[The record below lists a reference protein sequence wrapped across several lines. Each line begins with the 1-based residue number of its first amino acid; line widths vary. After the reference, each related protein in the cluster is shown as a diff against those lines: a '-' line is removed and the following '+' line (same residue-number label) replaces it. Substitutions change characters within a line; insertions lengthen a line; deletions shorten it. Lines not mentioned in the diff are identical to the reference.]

1 VIFGC
6 PSLKIIPGAA
16 LVSVSC
22 PPKSPL
28 DQLTGLAERELASAV
43 DPARAESALVARLSG
58 VVDLR
63 RRRGRRHSLVVV
75 LVLVACA
82 TLVVGGDSIAAIW
95 QWAARVSQDKL
106 ARLGARRNPLTG
118 RFLVPSE
125 RTFRRVLGRLDA
137 DALDAAI
144 GSWVADV
151 ARGAAPAPVVAA
163 TPGPPEREQR
173 RAAQRSVE
181 HPAPDGL
188 LPAAA
193 IDGKALRGARTP
205 EGGRVFLVAAIDHAT
220 GAVLGQRQVPSK
232 RGEGAAARALLTGLR
247 APGMVWTLDALHTTK
262 ATARLITTEL
272 HGHYILI
279 IKGNQPIARDAAA
292 ALLSGPDTDWV
303 DTTAT
308 DDDRGHGRVE
318 RRTIRVA
325 PADDS
330 LFPGAVQAFRLR
342 RDTGGLDGVWTGKE
356 IVYGITSLPAE
367 LAGPAQL
374 NHYERRHWVV
384 EDRLHWVRDVT
395 FHEDASQLRT
405 GTAPRALAAFR
416 NLAISAVRLAGRANI
431 AHARRDLHDHN
442 DAFTALGI

>member
-1 VIFGC
+1 M
-6 PSLKIIPGAA
+6 
-16 LVSVSC
+16 SVSC

-28 DQLTGLAERELASAV
+28 DQLAGLAERELGSAA
-43 DPARAESALVARLSG
+43 DPAEAESVLVARLSK
-58 VVDLR
+58 VPDLR
-63 RRRGRRHSLVVV
+63 RRRGLRHRLVVV
-75 LVLVACA
+75 LALAACA
-82 TLVVGGDSIAAIW
+82 TLVVGGDSVTAIW
-95 QWAARVSQDKL
+95 QWAARASQDKL
-106 ARLGARRNPLTG
+106 ARLGARRHPWTG

-125 RTFRRVLGRLDA
+125 RTFRRVLGKLDA
-137 DALDAAI
+137 DALDAAL
-144 GSWVADV
+144 GGWAADV
-151 ARGAAPAPVVAA
+151 ARGVVSAPVVAA

-173 RAAQRSVE
+173 RATQRSVE

-193 IDGKALRGARTP
+193 VDGKALRGARTP

-220 GAVLGQRQVPSK
+220 GAVLGQRQVGDK
-232 RGEGAAARALLTGLR
+232 RGEGAAARDLLTGLR

-262 ATARLITTEL
+262 ATARLITKDL

-292 ALLSGPDTDWV
+292 ALLSGPNADWV
-303 DTTAT
+303 ATTAT
-308 DDDRGHGRVE
+308 EDDRGHGRVE

-325 PADDS
+325 PTDDS

-342 RDTGGLDGVWTGKE
+342 RDTAGLDGVWTGKE
-356 IVYGITSLPAE
+356 IVYGITSLPAD

-395 FHEDASQLRT
+395 FGEDASQLRT

-416 NLAISAVRLAGRANI
+416 NLAISALRLAGRANI

-442 DAFTALGI
+442 DAFAALGI

>member
-1 VIFGC
+1 M
-6 PSLKIIPGAA
+6 
-16 LVSVSC
+16 SVSC
-22 PPKSPL
+22 PSKSPL
-28 DQLTGLAERELASAV
+28 DQLTGLAERELSSAA
-43 DPARAESALVARLSG
+43 DPAGAESVLVARLSK
-58 VVDLR
+58 VPDLR
-63 RRRGRRHSLVVV
+63 RRRGLRHPLVVV
-75 LVLVACA
+75 LALAACA
-82 TLVVGGDSIAAIW
+82 TLVVGGDSVTAIW
-95 QWAARVSQDKL
+95 QWAARASQDKL
-106 ARLGARRNPLTG
+106 ARLGARRHPWTG

-125 RTFRRVLGRLDA
+125 RTFRRVLGKLDA
-137 DALDAAI
+137 DALDAAL
-144 GSWVADV
+144 GGWAADV
-151 ARGAAPAPVVAA
+151 ARGVVPAPVVAA

-173 RAAQRSVE
+173 RATQRSVE

-193 IDGKALRGARTP
+193 VDGKALRGARTP
-205 EGGRVFLVAAIDHAT
+205 DGGRVFLVAAIDHAT
-220 GAVLGQRQVPSK
+220 GAVLGQRQVGDK
-232 RGEGAAARALLTGLR
+232 RGEGAAARDLLTGLR
-247 APGMVWTLDALHTTK
+247 VPGMVWTLDALHTTK
-262 ATARLITTEL
+262 ATARLITKDL

-292 ALLSGPDTDWV
+292 ALLSGPNTDWV
-303 DTTAT
+303 ATTAT

-356 IVYGITSLPAE
+356 IVYGITSLPAD

-395 FHEDASQLRT
+395 FGEDASQLRT

-416 NLAISAVRLAGRANI
+416 NLAISALRLAGRANI

-442 DAFTALGI
+442 DAFAALGI

>member
-1 VIFGC
+1 M
-6 PSLKIIPGAA
+6 
-16 LVSVSC
+16 
-22 PPKSPL
+22 
-28 DQLTGLAERELASAV
+28 
-43 DPARAESALVARLSG
+43 ARLSK
-58 VVDLR
+58 VPDLR
-63 RRRGRRHSLVVV
+63 RRRGLRHPLVVV
-75 LVLVACA
+75 LALAACA
-82 TLVVGGDSIAAIW
+82 TLVVGGDSVTAIW
-95 QWAARVSQDKL
+95 QWAARASQDKL
-106 ARLGARRNPLTG
+106 ARLGARRHPWTG

-125 RTFRRVLGRLDA
+125 RTFRRVLGKLDA
-137 DALDAAI
+137 DALDAAL
-144 GSWVADV
+144 GGWAADV
-151 ARGAAPAPVVAA
+151 ARGVVPAPVVAA

-173 RAAQRSVE
+173 RATQRSVE

-193 IDGKALRGARTP
+193 VDGKALRGARTP

-220 GAVLGQRQVPSK
+220 GAVLGQRQVGDK
-232 RGEGAAARALLTGLR
+232 RGEGAAARDLLTGLR

-262 ATARLITTEL
+262 ATARLITKDL

-292 ALLSGPDTDWV
+292 ALLSGPNADWV
-303 DTTAT
+303 ATTAIE
-308 DDDRGHGRVE
+308 DDRGHGRVE

-356 IVYGITSLPAE
+356 IVYGITSLPAD

-395 FHEDASQLRT
+395 FGEDASQLRT

-416 NLAISAVRLAGRANI
+416 NLAISALRLAGRANI

-442 DAFTALGI
+442 DAFAALGI

>member
-1 VIFGC
+1 M
-6 PSLKIIPGAA
+6 
-16 LVSVSC
+16 
-22 PPKSPL
+22 
-28 DQLTGLAERELASAV
+28 
-43 DPARAESALVARLSG
+43 ARLSK
-58 VVDLR
+58 VPDLR
-63 RRRGRRHSLVVV
+63 RRRGLRHPLVVV
-75 LVLVACA
+75 LALAACA
-82 TLVVGGDSIAAIW
+82 TLVVGGDSVTAIW
-95 QWAARVSQDKL
+95 QWAARASQDKL

-125 RTFRRVLGRLDA
+125 RTFRRVLGKLDA
-137 DALDAAI
+137 DALDAAL
-144 GSWVADV
+144 GGWAADV
-151 ARGAAPAPVVAA
+151 ARGAVPAPVVAA

-173 RAAQRSVE
+173 RATQRSVE

-193 IDGKALRGARTP
+193 VDGKALRGARTP

-232 RGEGAAARALLTGLR
+232 RGEGAAARDLLTGLR

-262 ATARLITTEL
+262 ATARLITKDL

-279 IKGNQPIARDAAA
+279 IKGNQPTARDAAA
-292 ALLSGPDTDWV
+292 ALLRGPDTDWV

-308 DDDRGHGRVE
+308 EDDRGHGRVE

-342 RDTGGLDGVWTGKE
+342 RDTGGLDGVWTSKQ
-356 IVYGITSLPAE
+356 IVYGITSLPAD

-384 EDRLHWVRDVT
+384 EDRLHWVCSPGVLDPV
-395 FHEDASQLRT
+395 A
-405 GTAPRALAAFR
+405 
-416 NLAISAVRLAGRANI
+416 
-431 AHARRDLHDHN
+431 
-442 DAFTALGI
+442 

>member
-1 VIFGC
+1 
-6 PSLKIIPGAA
+6 
-16 LVSVSC
+16 
-22 PPKSPL
+22 
-28 DQLTGLAERELASAV
+28 LTGLAERELASAV
-43 DPARAESALVARLSG
+43 DPARAESALVARLSK
-58 VVDLR
+58 VPDLR
-63 RRRGRRHSLVVV
+63 RRRGRRHPLVVV

-82 TLVVGGDSIAAIW
+82 TLVVGGDSMTAIW

-125 RTFRRVLGRLDA
+125 RTFRRVLGKLDA

-144 GSWVADV
+144 GGWTADV

-173 RAAQRSVE
+173 RTAQRSVE

-193 IDGKALRGARTP
+193 VDGKALRGARTP

-247 APGMVWTLDALHTTK
+247 TPGMVWTLDALHTTQ
-262 ATARLITTEL
+262 ATARLITQDL
-272 HGHYILI
+272 HGHFILI

-303 DTTAT
+303 DTTAAE
-308 DDDRGHGRVE
+308 DDRGHGRVE

-325 PADDS
+325 PADQS

-342 RDTGGLDGVWTGKE
+342 RDTGDLDGIWTRKE
-356 IVYGITSLPAE
+356 IVYGITSLPAD

-395 FHEDASQLRT
+395 FGEDASQLRT
-405 GTAPRALAAFR
+405 GTAPRALAALR
-416 NLAISAVRLAGRANI
+416 NLAISALRLAGRANI

-442 DAFTALGI
+442 DAFAALGI